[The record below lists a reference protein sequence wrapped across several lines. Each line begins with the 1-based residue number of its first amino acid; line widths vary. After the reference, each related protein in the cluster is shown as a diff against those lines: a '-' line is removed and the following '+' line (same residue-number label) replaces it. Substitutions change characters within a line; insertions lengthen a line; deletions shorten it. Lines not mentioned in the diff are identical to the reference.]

1 MSMLLQKHCAVEI
14 KAIDEKTHRV
24 QAVAS
29 SGTIDRDEEII
40 LGTAWSLER
49 FKSNPVFLYNHA
61 SRSDD
66 PQNVLGQVMPEM
78 RDEKLHGTFDYDVD
92 INPKA
97 AMVFAQV
104 QKGTLRAFS
113 VGFIPKAWVTD
124 YSPREQI
131 DALPE
136 DARKALE
143 SGKVFV
149 VYTNVELVEISQVPV
164 PSNPDALVGASLKAF
179 RLKQLEDE
187 MSKEITPAVKAAP
200 EVAEVAAELKE
211 GPDVAALVESAVAK
225 AMAPVLEAL
234 AKLAPPPVEKAVEP
248 CAKSEA
254 LAALAALPQDQLDSV
269 MANMDTDER
278 KALVA
283 LLN

>member
-1 MSMLLQKHCAVEI
+1 M
-14 KAIDEKTHRV
+14 

-78 RDEKLHGTFDYDVD
+78 RDAKLHGDFAYDVD

-187 MSKEITPAVKAAP
+187 MSKEITPAAKAAAP
-200 EVAEVAAELKE
+200 VEEAAAELKA
-211 GPDVAALVESAVAK
+211 GPDVEALVESAVAK

-234 AKLAPPPVEKAVEP
+234 AKLAPPPVEKAAEP
-248 CAKSEA
+248 CAKSEV
-254 LAALAALPQDQLDSV
+254 LAKLAALPQDQLDATL
-269 MANMDTDER
+269 ANMDTDER
-278 KALVA
+278 NALAA

>member
-1 MSMLLQKHCAVEI
+1 M
-14 KAIDEKTHRV
+14 
-24 QAVAS
+24 AS

-136 DARKALE
+136 NARKALE

-164 PSNPDALVGASLKAF
+164 PSNPDALVGASFKACRMAELKT
-179 RLKQLEDE
+179 LEDQ
-187 MSKEITPAVKAAP
+187 MSNETTPAAKAAP
-200 EVAEVAAELKE
+200 VAEVAAELKE

-234 AKLAPPPVEKAVEP
+234 GKLAPPPVEKTATP

-254 LAALAALPQDQLDSV
+254 LAALAALPQDQLDTV
-269 MANMDTDER
+269 MASMDTDER
-278 KALVA
+278 KALAA